1 MGPLNVGTRL
11 VHMLGAGAYTFCS
24 IDVVVDFLV
33 QLSAET
39 AAFYCCHDIR
49 ITLEKR
55 YYCMGGGI
63 VLGYWCLGGVSEV
76 SRRCQLVSIELI

>member
-11 VHMLGAGAYTFCS
+11 VHMLGAGAYTFCP
-24 IDVVVDFLV
+24 IDVVVDFLAHF
-33 QLSAET
+33 SAEI
-39 AAFYCCHDIR
+39 AAFYCCHNVW

-63 VLGYWCLGGVSEV
+63 VLGYWCHGGVTEV
-76 SRRCQLVSIELI
+76 SAY

>member
-1 MGPLNVGTRL
+1 
-11 VHMLGAGAYTFCS
+11 MLGAGAYTFCS

-39 AAFYCCHDIR
+39 AAFYCCHDVR

-55 YYCMGGGI
+55 YYCMGGVI
-63 VLGYWCLGGVSEV
+63 TLGYWCLGGVSEV
-76 SRRCQLVSIELI
+76 SRRCQLISIELV

>member
-24 IDVVVDFLV
+24 IDVVVDFLA
-33 QLSAET
+33 QLSAEI
-39 AAFYCCHDIR
+39 AAFYCCHNVW

-63 VLGYWCLGGVSEV
+63 VLGYWCHGGVTEVPRRCLGGDS
-76 SRRCQLVSIELI
+76 LLL

>member
-24 IDVVVDFLV
+24 IDVVVDFLA
-33 QLSAET
+33 QLSAEA
-39 AAFYCCHDIR
+39 AAFYCCHDVR

-63 VLGYWCLGGVSEV
+63 TLGLWCPGGDIRVP
-76 SRRCQLVSIELI
+76 RR

>member
-24 IDVVVDFLV
+24 IDVVVDFLA
-33 QLSAET
+33 QLSAEA
-39 AAFYCCHDIR
+39 AAFYCCHDVR

-55 YYCMGGGI
+55 YYCMGGGMT
-63 VLGYWCLGGVSEV
+63 LGLWCPGGDIRVP
-76 SRRCQLVSIELI
+76 RR

>member
-11 VHMLGAGAYTFCS
+11 VHMLGAGAYTFCP
-24 IDVVVDFLV
+24 IDVVVDFLAHF
-33 QLSAET
+33 SAEI
-39 AAFYCCHDIR
+39 AAFYYCHDVR

-63 VLGYWCLGGVSEV
+63 VLGYWCHGGVTEV
-76 SRRCQLVSIELI
+76 SAY

>member
-24 IDVVVDFLV
+24 IDVVVDFLA
-33 QLSAET
+33 QLSAEA
-39 AAFYCCHDIR
+39 AAFYCCHNVR

-63 VLGYWCLGGVSEV
+63 TLGYWCPGGDIRVP
-76 SRRCQLVSIELI
+76 RR